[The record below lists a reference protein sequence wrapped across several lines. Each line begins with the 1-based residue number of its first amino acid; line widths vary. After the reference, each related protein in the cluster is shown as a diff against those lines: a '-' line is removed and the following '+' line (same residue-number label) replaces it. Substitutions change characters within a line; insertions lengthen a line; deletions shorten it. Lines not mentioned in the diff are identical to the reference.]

1 MQKEI
6 PFVIF
11 GAWNLF
17 LQRIIRQHRVFYVMI
32 ILYLI

>member
-1 MQKEI
+1 M
-6 PFVIF
+6 IF

-32 ILYLI
+32 ILYLT